1 MELILKYLNM
11 FKNKNKVVLMDSKWS
26 PIKLNVKFKTIPN
39 KDEYIYFNEK
49 YHKVVNIIHMLTNK
63 QIIYIIIEEFNEIEM
78 KIIKKK

>member
-11 FKNKNKVVLMDSKWS
+11 FKNKNKIILMDSKWS

-39 KDEYIYFNEK
+39 KGEYIYFNEK

-63 QIIYIIIEEFNEIEM
+63 QIIYIIIEEFNEIEA
-78 KIIKKK
+78 KFSKKN